1 MDMESESVQTPQGLD
16 NEPLPKEGQLIKEQV
31 MQLTHQLQGLGKTTA
46 ALLQEIFRDW
56 GRDAQGLY
64 QQGYAKARSAE
75 KSAEVSIGR
84 HPIMAIVLAA
94 FLGWILGLLS
104 HGREAHD

>member
-1 MDMESESVQTPQGLD
+1 MDLETA
-16 NEPLPKEGQLIKEQV
+16 PLPPEEQLLKEQV
-31 MQLTHQLQGLGKTTA
+31 VELTRQLQGLGKTAA
-46 ALLQEIFRDW
+46 ALVQEIFRDW

-84 HPIMAIVLAA
+84 HPLTAIVAA
-94 FLGWILGLLS
+94 VFVGWILGLLS
-104 HGREAHD
+104 RGREAHE